1 MKILVLEHEDAG
13 CGLDFVLRCVSAG
26 HQVRY
31 WLSPNASPHIGQGFK
46 GIEFIK
52 NWTGSAKW
60 ADLVFCTGNDKYI
73 DRLEF
78 FRKQGVAVFAPSVQS
93 ARLEIDRAYG
103 MKFLDDHGIECP
115 EHQTFKTLADAEK
128 FARKSDERYVFKT
141 LGSEEDKS
149 LSYCAKSPADL
160 VARLQRWQRMG
171 MVLKGPC
178 MLQKFIPG
186 IEFAVSAWM
195 GKDGFIGLPNENF
208 EHKKLLSG
216 NCGPNCGE
224 AGTVMKYCNDSTLFE
239 EVMKPLEESL
249 VKLGHFGDID
259 VNCIIDE
266 DGKAWPLEFTA
277 RPGWPAFNIMMAT
290 TKGDPAEWMRDACY
304 GEDSLEVSTAI
315 AVGVVVAQ
323 PDYPYSKATQKEVID
338 IPIYGVTAKNR
349 RFIAP
354 QSVKMATMPDMD
366 DDELVEREMW
376 ATAGD
381 YLCVVTGTGRSIKQA
396 SERAYKVVDDLHISD
411 MIYRDDIGEKIEDEL
426 PTLQEHGY
434 ATEFE
439 YE

>member
-1 MKILVLEHEDAG
+1 MKILVMENEDAG

-31 WLSPNASPHIGQGFK
+31 WLSPDASPHIGQGFK
-46 GIEFIK
+46 GIEFVK

-60 ADLVFCTGNDKYI
+60 ADLVFPTGNDKYI

-78 FRKQGVAVFAPSVQS
+78 FRKAGVAVFAPSVKS
-93 ARLEIDRAYG
+93 AQLEIDRAFG
-103 MKFLDDHGIECP
+103 MKFLNDHGIECP

-128 FARKSDERYVFKT
+128 FARKTDERFVFKT

-149 LSYCAKSPADL
+149 LSYCSKSPADL

-171 MVLKGPC
+171 MKLKGPC

-186 IEFAVSAWM
+186 IEFAVSSWM
-195 GKDGFIGLPNENF
+195 GRDGFVGLPNENF

-224 AGTVMKYCNDSTLFE
+224 AGTVMKYCNESTLFE
-239 EVMKPLEESL
+239 EVLKPLEDAL
-249 VKLGHFGDID
+249 VEMGHYGDID

-277 RPGWPAFNIMMAT
+277 RPGWPAFNIMAAT
-290 TKGDPAEWMRDACY
+290 TRGDPAEWMLDACN
-304 GEDSLEVSTAI
+304 GEDTLEVNTAC
-315 AVGVVVAQ
+315 AVGIVLAQ

-338 IPIYGVTAKNR
+338 IPIYGVSAKNR

-354 QSVKMATMPDMD
+354 QSVKMASMPDMEG
-366 DDELVEREMW
+366 DEVVDREMW

-396 SERAYKVVDDLHISD
+396 AERAYKTVRELHISD
-411 MIYRDDIGEKIEDEL
+411 MIYRDDIGEKIADEL
-426 PTLQEHGY
+426 PKLQEHGF
-434 ATEFE
+434 ALEFE
-439 YE
+439 YQ